1 MTATAFAVPV
11 SPPKAARR
19 LAERFHS
26 VAFRPETLGTLYQSR
41 IWELVPDGPCILFKP
56 TSEVLPH
63 LMVGQTLAMN
73 YYPVDRSRPDTMVL
87 TRIRHITPK
96 HRGRFKGHV
105 LVGLAP
111 VPDAPEKGRA
121 GEW

>member
-1 MTATAFAVPV
+1 MTAM
-11 SPPKAARR
+11 AA
-19 LAERFHS
+19 LKWTEQFHS
-26 VAFRPETLGTLYQSR
+26 VAFRPLTLGTLYQSR
-41 IWELVPDGPCILFKP
+41 LWELVPDDPCILFKP

-63 LMVGQTLAMN
+63 LMVGQTLSMN
-73 YYPVDRSRPDTMVL
+73 YYPVDRSRPDARLV

-96 HRGRFKGHV
+96 HQGRFRGHV

-111 VPDAPEKGRA
+111 LQNAPEEGRT

>member
-1 MTATAFAVPV
+1 MTATAFALPAA
-11 SPPKAARR
+11 PPKAAGP

-26 VAFRPETLGTLYQSR
+26 VALRPETLGTLYQSR
-41 IWELVPDGPCILFKP
+41 IWELGPDGPCILFKP
-56 TSEVLPH
+56 TSKVLPH
-63 LMVGQTLAMN
+63 LAVGQTLAMN

-96 HRGRFKGHV
+96 HHGRFKGHV

-111 VPDAPEKGRA
+111 VPEARQKGLA
-121 GEW
+121 GKR